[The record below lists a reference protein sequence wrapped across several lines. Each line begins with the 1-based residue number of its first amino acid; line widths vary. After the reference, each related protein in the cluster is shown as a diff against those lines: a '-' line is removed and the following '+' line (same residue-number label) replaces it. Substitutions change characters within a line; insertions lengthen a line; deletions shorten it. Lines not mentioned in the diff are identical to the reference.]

1 MKINVYEI
9 ILKSHSEFDVGVA
22 ACIGGIKKANEK

>member
-9 ILKSHSEFDVGVA
+9 ILKSHSEFDVGVTV
-22 ACIGGIKKANEK
+22 CIEYGMLKSN